1 MVMRK
6 VHSAR
11 LRLMRGI
18 AQNILPCYYTH
29 TMHAWTQTHTHTH
42 AITLK
47 PVAFIVS
54 LEQTWEGGRKALVSP
69 LLSQSAEMR

>member
-1 MVMRK
+1 MDT
-6 VHSAR
+6 
-11 LRLMRGI
+11 
-18 AQNILPCYYTH
+18 NTYTH
-29 TMHAWTQTHTHTH
+29 T
-42 AITLK
+42 ITLK